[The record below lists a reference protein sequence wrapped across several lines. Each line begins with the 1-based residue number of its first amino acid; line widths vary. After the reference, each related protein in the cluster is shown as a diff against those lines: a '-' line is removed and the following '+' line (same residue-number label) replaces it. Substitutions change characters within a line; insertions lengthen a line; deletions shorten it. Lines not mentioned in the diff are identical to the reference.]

1 MTTEILTKR
10 RAILAFMLDRP
21 GVLNKIAML
30 IRRKMYN
37 VETLTVCKTD
47 QPGVSRMTIT
57 LREESD
63 AKMAQVIK
71 QIEKS
76 TEVISAKELDIDESF
91 WREVAIV
98 KLEADRS
105 HMDALAEKYAFE
117 ILDARNHSRFI
128 VQVAGTSQRIDE
140 FINDVGTDKVVEI
153 ARSGFTA
160 MEK

>member
-1 MTTEILTKR
+1 MTTTTLPKR

-57 LREESD
+57 LRENSEE
-63 AKMAQVIK
+63 KMAQVIR

-76 TEVISAKELDIDESF
+76 TEVISAKELDIDHSF

-105 HMDALAEKYAFE
+105 HMDALARNYPFE
-117 ILDARNHSRFI
+117 ILDDQNHSRFI
-128 VQVAGTSQRIDE
+128 VQVAGTSQCIDK
-140 FINDVGTDKVVEI
+140 FINDVGDDKIVEI